1 MRSTEVT
8 ITTSDVSALQI
19 PLQEVHISSDVPNH
33 YLDIDSSPDTY
44 APPQNDSSHKLTQY
58 RSPAKTNRSKP
69 RSDAPSSKWKSS
81 KTDAK
86 NKRLEP
92 LRIQGPS
99 TSEPQVWQ
107 PPSNWACT
115 PISPGS
121 GKQTTYRKQAQKPT
135 HLSHQIKRMASA
147 APKIMLERLTEEWDQ
162 VTDPDFYKDIM
173 FEKQLWLLT
182 AFALLERGGQ
192 PNVARTIEE
201 DEEEDGYRVLSL
213 FESKASFTFN
223 LTFSSPPA
231 LPLHHP
237 VPATPTLPFPAELF
251 DAITSL
257 PLPTLLP
264 AKNIPQLL
272 RECNR
277 ILLPGGTLKLLLLDA
292 TPSLGTM
299 GTLLKAWLTK
309 HLLGNLEK
317 KDRVREVR
325 KQMSMLLLDAGFMG
339 CDGDIKISFRAA
351 EQDFTAQK
359 PVKDKGKGAS
369 SKGKAL
375 VQMAQERAVEE
386 ETMHKLSVVVG
397 RLLWKELWGPYVI
410 GVTATKFKWWW
421 DDANIFEECRAI
433 GTRWEGVVVEA
444 VKRSSS
450 RAGEK

>member
-1 MRSTEVT
+1 
-8 ITTSDVSALQI
+8 
-19 PLQEVHISSDVPNH
+19 
-33 YLDIDSSPDTY
+33 
-44 APPQNDSSHKLTQY
+44 
-58 RSPAKTNRSKP
+58 
-69 RSDAPSSKWKSS
+69 
-81 KTDAK
+81 
-86 NKRLEP
+86 
-92 LRIQGPS
+92 
-99 TSEPQVWQ
+99 
-107 PPSNWACT
+107 
-115 PISPGS
+115 
-121 GKQTTYRKQAQKPT
+121 
-135 HLSHQIKRMASA
+135 
-147 APKIMLERLTEEWDQ
+147 MLERLTEEWDQ
-162 VTDPDFYKDIM
+162 VTGADFYKDIM

-192 PNVARTIEE
+192 PYVPRTIEE
-201 DEEEDGYRVLSL
+201 DDEEDGCRVLSL

-264 AKNIPQLL
+264 AKNIPHLL

-317 KDRVREVR
+317 KDLLREVR
-325 KQMSMLLLDAGFMG
+325 KQMSTLLVDAGFMG
-339 CDGDIKISFRAA
+339 CDGDVKISFRAA
-351 EQDFTAQK
+351 EQEFASRK
-359 PVKDKGKGAS
+359 PAEEKGKSTS
-369 SKGKAL
+369 SKAKAL
-375 VQMAQERAVEE
+375 IQMAQERAAEE
-386 ETMHKLSVVVG
+386 ETMHRLSVVVG
-397 RLLWKELWGPYVI
+397 RLLWKELWGPYVT
-410 GVTATKFKWWW
+410 GVTATRFKWWW
-421 DDANIFEECRAI
+421 DDANIVEECRAI

-450 RAGEK
+450 RGSGK